1 MFSNI
6 YSLIPYI
13 VSGVIF
19 YAIFTVVR
27 EYTLK
32 KTKRYI
38 NHIERIIMV
47 IAAVFFMII
56 FAASISPA
64 NGINISAGLKNF
76 SLLPFSTFFREGGF
90 VRLFGSIAS
99 FIPIGFFPPILSRG
113 FRNIKNA
120 GILCASISA
129 GKEIIQFFFGQ
140 GTYIDD
146 ILFNLLGA
154 LLGYFAA
161 MFLLLGVPYLRNETG
176 IMSLLSS
183 KKIKKDRYAA
193 WLIIVFMFLSV
204 FPAGLYENTAHEDEI
219 KALRSGAS
227 SEQPE
232 NTVKTNYFNFKN
244 INIDGR
250 LAALTLGASNICVVD
265 LDNNTQ
271 ILAFNQYAQIKPAST
286 TKLLTAMTALRYLD
300 PDEQITAG
308 DELNF
313 VYADSTKA
321 GIKAG
326 QTFTV
331 KQLLE
336 GLLLP
341 SGNDSAYV
349 LAAYTGKKLLEQD
362 SQSLS
367 ENKNYNNTNKFNK
380 SDANTQ
386 DTDSIDK
393 SPQLTLGDAVLRFV
407 REMNAVAIELGAEHS
422 NFLSPDGYDTE
433 NQHTT
438 AYDMA
443 CIAAGFL
450 ANDSAD
456 GLLANIVKQPEI
468 SETISDG
475 TLFTWKNSN
484 FLIQPDGEY
493 YYPNCIGLKTGSSSG
508 AGKCLVSASQINEI
522 TYISVLMNDKDP
534 SRFSD
539 SLQIYLTIESNY
551 MIHKLRDFTATSAF
565 ITASAGAGNKEK

>member
-13 VSGVIF
+13 VSGIIF
-19 YAIFTVVR
+19 YTIFVAVR

-47 IAAVFFMII
+47 VAAIFFMII
-56 FAASISPA
+56 FAVSISPA
-64 NGINISAGLKNF
+64 NGINISAGMKNF
-76 SLLPFSTFFREGGF
+76 SLLPFGTFFREGGF
-90 VRLFGSIAS
+90 LRLFGSIAA
-99 FIPIGFFPPILSRG
+99 FIPIGFFPPVLSRG

-120 GILCASISA
+120 GILCAIVSV

-176 IMSLLSS
+176 IMSLLSN
-183 KKIKKDRYAA
+183 KKIKKDRYTA
-193 WLIIVFMFLSV
+193 WLLIVFMTLSV
-204 FPAGLYENTAHEDEI
+204 VPAGLYENTVHEDKI
-219 KALRSGAS
+219 KINS
-227 SEQPE
+227 SSKQQEDTE
-232 NTVKTNYFNFKN
+232 KTDYFDFKN

-265 LDNNTQ
+265 LNNSSQ

-286 TKLLTAMTALRYLD
+286 TKLLTAMTALRHLD

-331 KQLLE
+331 RQLLE

-349 LAAYTGKKLLEQD
+349 LAAYAGKKLLDQD
-362 SQSLS
+362 TQKAANDNL
-367 ENKNYNNTNKFNK
+367 NKNQKNL
-380 SDANTQ
+380 NTQ
-386 DTDSIDK
+386 NMDYVDK
-393 SPQLTLGDAVLRFV
+393 SPQLTLGDAILRFV
-407 REMNAVAIELGAEHS
+407 REMNAVAIELGASHS

-433 NQHTT
+433 NQYTT

-450 ANDSAD
+450 ADDSAD
-456 GLLANIVKQPEI
+456 GLLPSIVKQPEI
-468 SETISDG
+468 SETINDG
-475 TLFTWKNSN
+475 TVFTWKNSN
-484 FLIQPDGEY
+484 FLLHPDGKY

-508 AGKCLVSASQINEI
+508 AGKCLVSASQINGR

-534 SRFSD
+534 ARFSD

-551 MIHKLRDFTATSAF
+551 IIRKLRDFTASSAV
-565 ITASAGAGNKEK
+565 ITAGAGTGHKER